1 MKPAGRPREFDQLLQ
16 SEFLD
21 HVGQG
26 ATVAQA
32 AKIVGTSLR
41 TVQREAKLNDDFH
54 TDLKLALETA
64 PVNPERLMGQAA
76 RAHWRAAA
84 WMLERSEPDRY
95 GKRPPHSCSVENL
108 QGIMTQLIELAL
120 ETTPAEQREAVY
132 GRMRSVADKALDVLT
147 PDQREGRRWMQALA
161 TRATPLSDDAIGNLE
176 GGRKEPDDQRHDELD
191 GEQSDA
197 GLPWTAPDGV
207 AIAGS
212 IPPDGGIM
220 SPKMHVATNGKAT
233 DFAAMGPV
241 PMEPASIGPAATELA
256 AEITAAANGSPPR
269 PKGRNAKSVHV
280 LEKAQARRARRQ
292 AARAKRK
299 GRRAA

>member
-21 HVGQG
+21 HIGQG

-32 AKIVGTSLR
+32 AHIVGTSLR

-54 TDLKLALETA
+54 QDLKLALEIA

-84 WMLERSEPDRY
+84 WMLERSEPERY

-120 ETTPAEQREAVY
+120 ETTPAEQREAAY

-161 TRATPLSDDAIGNLE
+161 TRATPHSDDAIGKLE
-176 GGRKEPDDQRHDELD
+176 GAREEPDDEHHDELD

-197 GLPWTAPDGV
+197 GLPLTAPADV

-220 SPKMHVATNGKAT
+220 SPKMHLATEAEAPESVT
-233 DFAAMGPV
+233 
-241 PMEPASIGPAATELA
+241 EPAEIGLAAPELA
-256 AEITAAANGSPPR
+256 AETSAEANGSPPR
-269 PKGRNAKSVHV
+269 PKGRNAKAAHV

>member
-1 MKPAGRPREFDQLLQ
+1 MRPAGRPREFDHSMR

-21 HVGQG
+21 HIGLG

-84 WMLERSEPDRY
+84 WMLERSAPDRY
-95 GKRPPHSCSVENL
+95 GKRPAHSCSVENL
-108 QGIMTQLIELAL
+108 QSVMTQLIELAL
-120 ETTPAEQREAVY
+120 ETTPADEREAAY
-132 GRMRSVADKALDVLT
+132 QRMRALADKAVGVLT

-176 GGRKEPDDQRHDELD
+176 GGRKEPDYQRLDEVGRRHDEVD
-191 GEQSDA
+191 EQHDEVDQEQSDP
-197 GLPWTAPDGV
+197 GPSSTAPSGV

-220 SPKMHVATNGKAT
+220 SPKMHRAPEAE
-233 DFAAMGPV
+233 AP
-241 PMEPASIGPAATELA
+241 ELA
-256 AEITAAANGSPPR
+256 AETLAAASGSPPR
-269 PKGRNAKSVHV
+269 PKGRNAKSAHN

-299 GRRAA
+299 GRKAA